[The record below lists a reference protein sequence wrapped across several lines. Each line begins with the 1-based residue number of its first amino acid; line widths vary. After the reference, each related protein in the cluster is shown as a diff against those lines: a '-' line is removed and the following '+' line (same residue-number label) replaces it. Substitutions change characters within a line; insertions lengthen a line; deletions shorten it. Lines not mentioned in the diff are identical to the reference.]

1 MKRYRVKVRN
11 AKDCRTSITFADLSV
26 HYTNGYSP
34 HLQVWEGDEIP
45 LDLCEPEDVNKS
57 FKVGTLKAF
66 LKNGWIEEIPEEI
79 SVIQPNFDEAKL
91 LQVKT
96 DLSIQT
102 IPPQVVQP
110 VSGEEI
116 KKLEQQSTPLN
127 QTIPITDLSQVFS
140 YDDFC
145 RLSHF
150 LKLRFIKESNNID
163 LLKTILSSTP
173 SSQFKNN
180 IQLRLSNLQVK

>member
-11 AKDCRTSITFADLSV
+11 SKECRTSITFADLSI

-34 HLQVWEGDEIP
+34 ALKVWEGDEVP

-57 FKVGTLKAF
+57 FKAGTLKAY
-66 LKNGWIEEIPEEI
+66 LNNGWLEEIPEEQQ
-79 SVIQPNFDEAKL
+79 VIQSNFDEAQL

-96 DLSIQT
+96 DLLTQT

-110 VSGEEI
+110 KSKEEI
-116 KKLEQQSTPLN
+116 KILEPQSTPLN
-127 QTIPITDLSQVFS
+127 SNVPITDLNKVFS

-145 RLSHF
+145 KLSHF
-150 LKLRFIKESNNID
+150 LKLRFIKESSNID
-163 LLKTILSSTP
+163 LLKQILSLTP

-180 IQLRLSNLQVK
+180 ISLRLSNLQVK